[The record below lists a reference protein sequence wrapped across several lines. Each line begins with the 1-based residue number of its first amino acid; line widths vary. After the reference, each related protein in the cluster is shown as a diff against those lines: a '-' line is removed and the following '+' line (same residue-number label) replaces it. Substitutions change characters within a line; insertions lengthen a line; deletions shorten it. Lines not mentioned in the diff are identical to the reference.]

1 MNKDKTN
8 YLTVKDHSVSG
19 ETFQLLYNE
28 ELDMLETFPQPTEDK
43 LSEYYKTEDYIS
55 HTDTQRNLFEKVYH
69 WVRDVSLDRKL
80 KLINSFPVQQVRD
93 KNFKERKLLDIGC
106 GTGDFLKKAKDNDWI
121 VSGIEPNEKARKIA
135 NSETNNSVL

>member
-43 LSEYYKTEDYIS
+43 LSEYYKTEDFIS
-55 HTDTQRNLFEKVYH
+55 NKKIKINHQGVSLTQYNLFKKNEI
-69 WVRDVSLDRKL
+69 SLKQLEEL
-80 KLINSFPVQQVRD
+80 KSFCD
-93 KNFKERKLLDIGC
+93 KI
-106 GTGDFLKKAKDNDWI
+106 
-121 VSGIEPNEKARKIA
+121 KIHFHA
-135 NSETNNSVL
+135 TPTSETGINELVEIGVDI

>member
-1 MNKDKTN
+1 MIIRKIEDLENVFSNQKFKIN
-8 YLTVKDHSVSG
+8 VYLAG
-19 ETFQLLYNE
+19 
-28 ELDMLETFPQPTEDK
+28 
-43 LSEYYKTEDYIS
+43 
-55 HTDTQRNLFEKVYH
+55 
-69 WVRDVSLDRKL
+69 DRKL

-135 NSETNNSVL
+135 NSKTNNSV